1 MLKHKI
7 EQVSKFLKIV
17 NFWLLCAC
25 CLSLHARNARIYG
38 YVVDQEN
45 VGIEMANVAAWKGR
59 NLSPALPTREGAQGE
74 LLGGVSTNKNGYYEL
89 LLEEQDTIVLTFS
102 MVGYTTV
109 QQRIIDLKDVININV
124 QLLTD
129 EQLLTEIEVRGIKRT
144 LGTMDHIDAETMRI
158 MPDATGGS
166 IESLLITF
174 AGVSQTNELSS
185 QYNVRGGSFDE
196 NSVYVNGIEVHR
208 PLLIRSGQQEGLSF
222 VNPEMVEN
230 VRFSA
235 GGFGAQYGDKMSSV
249 LDIVY
254 KRPDKF
260 EASLSASL
268 LGAQV
273 YVGHGDSTYS
283 MMHGIRYKTSKYM
296 LGALNTSGNYQ
307 PNYLDYQ
314 TFITWKVKNQKSKVE
329 SRTPWTMSFL
339 GNVSQNDYRFQP
351 DSMSESFGGQDAK
364 NLSIYYEGQEKDRF
378 LTAFAALSA
387 KGEVGNGVEIGFDLS
402 GFYTNER
409 ENFDITGEYVL
420 SNAPAGGKS
429 SNITTEQVTPGEGQ
443 TAVLGTGIFHQHAR
457 NSLQAGVIALAHHG
471 DWTQGANTLSWGV
484 SGQAELISDHINE
497 WEWRDSAGYSMP
509 NDGDMKLY
517 YAMRGDSSMRSAR
530 LQAYVQ
536 NQHRWSVS
544 SGQWILTV
552 GGRLQWWS
560 WNNEVL
566 PSPRASIE
574 WIPGWKRD
582 FCFRLATGLYY
593 QAPFYK
599 ELRDTITDNLGI
611 TRIRLN
617 KDLKAQRSVHVVL
630 GGDYYFRAWGRPF
643 KLTAEAYYKYI
654 DRMESYTVENVRVR
668 YSGVNDS
675 QGYAAGLDLKLYG
688 ELVPGTD
695 SWISFSTMT
704 ARQRTIS
711 NQQSAISNQTWIP
724 SPTEQRWNFSMLF
737 QDYIPKLPQL
747 KFHLKMQFSEG
758 QPFYA
763 PRNAQQWGRMPIY
776 KRIDLGATYVFNAQT
791 AKFMRAP
798 SAKHVKQWAIQ
809 FEVFNLVGWRNV
821 NSYFWVAD
829 AYGRQWASPNYLTG
843 RMFNLKFTVDLR

>member
-1 MLKHKI
+1 MSKI
-7 EQVSKFLKIV
+7 LKIV
-17 NFWLLCAC
+17 NFWLLLCVC
-25 CLSLHARNARIYG
+25 VLSVHARNARIYG
-38 YVVDQEN
+38 YVVDQDN
-45 VGIEMANVAAWKGR
+45 IGIELANVAAWTNEQSTK
-59 NLSPALPTREGAQGE
+59 E

-89 LLEEQDTIVLTFS
+89 LLEETDTVVLSFS

-144 LGTMDHIDAETMRI
+144 QGTMDRIDAEAMRV

-230 VRFSA
+230 VHFSA

-249 LDIVY
+249 LDITY

-260 EASLSASL
+260 EGSLSASL

-296 LGALNTSGNYQ
+296 LGALSTSGNYQ

-314 TFITWKVKNQKSKVE
+314 TYITWKLPKKDPVSKKG
-329 SRTPWTMSFL
+329 WTMAFL

-351 DSMSESFGGQDAK
+351 DSISESFGGQDAK

-387 KGEVGNGVEIGFDLS
+387 KGKVSKEVEVGFDLS

-409 ENFDITGEYVL
+409 ENFDISGEYVL
-420 SNAPAGGKS
+420 SNAPANGQTSGKS
-429 SNITTEQVTPGEGQ
+429 TEQINPEEHQ
-443 TAVLGTGIFHQHAR
+443 TDVLGTGIFHQHAR
-457 NSLQAGVIALAHHG
+457 NSLAAGVITLAHNG
-471 DWTQGANTLSWGV
+471 QWARGENTLSWGV
-484 SGQAELISDHINE
+484 SGQAELISDRINE

-509 NDGDMKLY
+509 NDDKTMELY
-517 YAMRGDSSMRSAR
+517 YAMRGYSSMRTAR
-530 LQAYVQ
+530 VQGYVQ
-536 NQHRWSVS
+536 NQHRWLAS

-560 WNNEVL
+560 RNNEVL

-582 FCFRLATGLYY
+582 FCFRLATGMYY

-599 ELRDTITDNLGI
+599 ELRDTITDELGI
-611 TRIRLN
+611 TRIQLN

-688 ELVPGTD
+688 ELVPGAD

-704 ARQRTIS
+704 ARQRKIGSTD
-711 NQQSAISNQTWIP
+711 WIP
-724 SPTEQRWNFSMLF
+724 SPTEQRYNFSMLF
-737 QDYIPKLPQL
+737 QDYIPQLPQL

-758 QPFYA
+758 QPFYV
-763 PRNAQQWGRMPIY
+763 PRNPQQWGRMPMY
-776 KRIDLGATYVFNAQT
+776 KRIDLGATYVFNEKT

-809 FEVFNLVGWRNV
+809 FEVFNLVGWKNV

-829 AYGRQWASPNYLTG
+829 AYNRQWASPNYLTG
-843 RMFNLKFTVDLR
+843 RMYNLKITVDLR